1 MKKDTLFEYALKANS
16 ETGNVLA
23 YYNLSG
29 SIDTNDPGDRDEK
42 YKAVSGATKNVFD
55 TFVVFN
61 QLYGTGSQVVY
72 TGDENTSVISKDYY
86 PAVIS
91 SSSNK
96 PTGSGVFDSRSTLKL
111 TTPLTGDNWTCF
123 FDFSGDLSSRK
134 PELNQVILSTM
145 PQSNSE
151 SGLHV
156 GINGSNR
163 LYYEYVSGKDASD
176 HWERETDTLQNHL
189 KKQNVV
195 SVAKSS
201 DLLEV
206 SLHTPHQGSFSLKT
220 SPDNFTK
227 SHDLYFGG
235 FKNGSSY
242 NHFFTG
248 FSGNINSIILLDGF
262 LTETDRN
269 TFSESYFLDT
279 YTPAG
284 FATGER
290 TTKEVTGSEIQSL
303 ASGFGITGFEYRQ
316 TGSYVNEAGQTIP
329 VYAESGVQGV
339 IYQDILVD
347 LTGATNI
354 SSITGFYSGE
364 SSVRNSGYVNNSNT
378 VPGKIV
384 FNRTLTNSEYVEIYN
399 HNDFIEIINLTSENI
414 YSLETIDIGIAGTA
428 GLAASPEAF
437 EVRGIEVESEKFS
450 YVDSTKQPNIQLF
463 IDGIVRQE
471 VSGLYSV
478 SQIYNNSI
486 GAAGTAGF
494 AAYKG
499 DYFINNNEAGSDGSA
514 GISSRIE
521 NNKYQLFLNSTN
533 NYINITE
540 DDTILFD
547 VVSGNSIT
555 GYYNASDA
563 HYTGEYLN
571 KDIYL
576 NGQKLTSGIDYDAS
590 THNSKPSVKLES
602 SALNLTFPNGGD
614 LFFVPHASSDFTVTT
629 SSGGGKEFTVSNIF
643 FEQVWVNGV
652 RQVPGVDYYKVPDN
666 SLVSSTTPSLENN
679 SFDFESNN
687 NAIDVSVKDRVNPV
701 SAGKKRNRIFEFDS
715 EAKTNLFLN
724 ET

>member
-1 MKKDTLFEYALKANS
+1 MKKDTLLEYAQKANS

-29 SIDTNDPGDRDEK
+29 SVDTSDPNDRDEF

-61 QLYGTGSQVVY
+61 QLHGTGSQVVY

-96 PTGSGVFDSRSTLKL
+96 PTGSGFFDSRSTLRL
-111 TTPLTGDNWTCF
+111 TTPLTGDSWTCF

-134 PELNQVILSTM
+134 PELNQVLFSTM
-145 PQSNSE
+145 PQANSE

-163 LYYEYVSGKDASD
+163 LYYEYVSGKSTN
-176 HWERETDTLQNHL
+176 HWERETETLSNHL

-195 SVAKSS
+195 SVAKNS

-206 SLHTPHQGSFSLKT
+206 SLHTPHQGSFSIKT

-235 FKNGSSY
+235 FKDGSSY
-242 NHFFTG
+242 DHFFTG
-248 FSGNINSIILLDGF
+248 FSGNINTVVLFNDYVAESQ
-262 LTETDRN
+262 RN
-269 TFSESYFLDT
+269 TFSESFFLDSFS
-279 YTPAG
+279 PPG
-284 FATGER
+284 FTTGER
-290 TTKEVTGSEIQSL
+290 VTKQVTGSEIQSL
-303 ASGFGITGFEYRQ
+303 ASGFGITGFEYKQ

-329 VYAESGVQGV
+329 IYSESGVQGV
-339 IYQDILVD
+339 IYQNILVD
-347 LTGATNI
+347 LTGSI
-354 SSITGFYSGE
+354 DIKSITGFYSSD
-364 SSVRNSGYVNNSNT
+364 SSTRNSGYVNNCNT

-399 HNDFIEIINLTSENI
+399 HNDFIETINLTSENI

-437 EVRGIEVESEKFS
+437 EIRGIEVESEKFS

-478 SQIYNNSI
+478 SEIYNNSI

-533 NYINITE
+533 NYINMTE

-590 THNSKPSVKLES
+590 TYNSKPSVKLES
-602 SALNLTFPNGGD
+602 SALNLTFPDGGD

-629 SSGGGKEFTVSNIF
+629 SNGGGKEFTVSNIF

-687 NAIDVSVKDRVNPV
+687 NAIDVLVKDRVNPV

-715 EAKTNLFLN
+715 EGNTNLFVN
-724 ET
+724 ES